1 MFVYVE
7 IVHIYLKNKCNILF
21 QGMETS
27 PAKTKVMPAKLLAV
41 LVTFGFSKYLI
52 RWLRAVLAGAE
63 PDSAQC

>member
-52 RWLRAVLAGAE
+52 R
-63 PDSAQC
+63 